1 MGTSS
6 SYNAP
11 TSGGWP
17 NAKRTATRF
26 AKQGGTGNVTP
37 GRVVSAYLTAL
48 GGSAAA
54 ARRAAAGRAAAQR
67 LGGFLATV
75 ADQGLNTALEQIG
88 LADLVGRDT
97 TEVLEALV
105 DRLAGPGS
113 TLEEADARAAML
125 RVLQEEL
132 EDPAALDG
140 LDQDGVGRIVE
151 SFLVEYIYERML
163 QEIGDRLENGAM
175 TADDAKKAEDDI
187 RVFVVATVQL
197 EMARQEPLTVWDG
210 PEGQRLVDRLM
221 QDAYA
226 QLE

>member
-17 NAKRTATRF
+17 NAKRTATLF

-37 GRVVSAYLTAL
+37 GQVVSAYLTAL

-54 ARRAAAGRAAAQR
+54 ARRAETGRAAAQR

-75 ADQGLNTALEQIG
+75 ANQGLDAALEQIG
-88 LADLVGRDT
+88 LAEVVGRDT

-105 DRLAGPGS
+105 NRLAGPGG
-113 TLEEADARAAML
+113 TLEEADARAAMM

-132 EDPAALDG
+132 EDPAAFDG

-175 TADDAKKAEDDI
+175 TAEGAKKAEDDI
-187 RVFVVATVQL
+187 RVYVVATVQL
-197 EMARQEPLTVWDG
+197 ELARQEPLAVWDG

-221 QDAYA
+221 EDAYA

>member
-1 MGTSS
+1 M
-6 SYNAP
+6 
-11 TSGGWP
+11 
-17 NAKRTATRF
+17 
-26 AKQGGTGNVTP
+26 
-37 GRVVSAYLTAL
+37 
-48 GGSAAA
+48 
-54 ARRAAAGRAAAQR
+54 
-67 LGGFLATV
+67 
-75 ADQGLNTALEQIG
+75 ADQGLDAALEQIG

-105 DRLAGPGS
+105 DRLAGPGG
-113 TLEEADARAAML
+113 TLEEADARAAIL

-132 EDPAALDG
+132 EDPAALEG

-151 SFLVEYIYERML
+151 GFLVEYIYERML

-175 TADDAKKAEDDI
+175 TAEDAKTAENDI
-187 RVFVVATVQL
+187 RVYVVASVQL

-221 QDAYA
+221 EDAYA